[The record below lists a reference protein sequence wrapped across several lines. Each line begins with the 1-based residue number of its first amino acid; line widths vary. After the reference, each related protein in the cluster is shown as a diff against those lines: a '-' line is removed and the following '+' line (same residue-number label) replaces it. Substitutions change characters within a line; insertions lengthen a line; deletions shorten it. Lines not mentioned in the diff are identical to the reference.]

1 MEPLNKKERTGFIFK
16 FSAVFIIGIL
26 IVLIPF
32 YFTLRLP
39 VYENAIMTED
49 FKNIQTQMKYQ
60 KDVFAAQID
69 SVSRIVSKYD
79 LPNQDLDK
87 LNADLGILL
96 SEMEKPFVNDT
107 SWSGRM
113 YKNIV
118 KSFIDLKKAKN
129 DKIKSENEMK
139 DCKQELEK
147 AKEAAADKNKDT
159 MGGG

>member
-39 VYENAIMTED
+39 EYENAIMTKDCME
-49 FKNIQTQMKYQ
+49 MK
-60 KDVFAAQID
+60 KHLDNERTVFAIQID
-69 SVSRIVSKYD
+69 SLKRMLNKYD
-79 LPNQDLDK
+79 LPNQDIEI
-87 LNADLGILL
+87 LNAQLATVLNKMQEPYI
-96 SEMEKPFVNDT
+96 NDT

-118 KSFIDLKKAKN
+118 TSFIELKKAKN
-129 DKIKSENEMK
+129 DKIKSENELK
-139 DCKQELEK
+139 NCKQELDK
-147 AKEAAADKNKDT
+147 AKEEAKKSKDT
-159 MGGG
+159 M